1 MSGQR
6 VVTDEQLDDLVEQRM
21 AERRKVV
28 EEVVA
33 ALQPLLEGIRREAS
47 SANHVKRTLGR
58 ELANLT
64 RQVKQTNAELGKHM
78 VLAAHPGTAE
88 VIDRMEDALDKGEQ
102 LTEQFG
108 VDELSLEQKQAL
120 PGLLKEYVT
129 DQLDRQKGDRRSTR
143 RASLYQ
149 LVATTVASVAGA
161 IVAIAAILSLVAN
174 GTVQVGV
181 HHP

>member
-1 MSGQR
+1 MTER
-6 VVTDEQLDDLVEQRM
+6 YVTDEQLDVLVEQRM

-33 ALQPLLEGIRREAS
+33 ALQPVLDGIRKEAS

-64 RQVKQTNAELGKHM
+64 RQVKQTNAELGKHVVM
-78 VLAAHPGTAE
+78 AAHPGTADA
-88 VIDRMEDALDKGEQ
+88 IDRMEEALDKGEQ

-108 VDELSLEQKQAL
+108 VEDLSLEQKQAL
-120 PGLLKEYVT
+120 PGLLREYVT
-129 DQLDRQKGDRRSTR
+129 DQVGRQKGDRRATQRAVWIQMISTVV
-143 RASLYQ
+143 ASL
-149 LVATTVASVAGA
+149 AGA
-161 IVAIAAILSLVAN
+161 IVAVAAILSLIAN